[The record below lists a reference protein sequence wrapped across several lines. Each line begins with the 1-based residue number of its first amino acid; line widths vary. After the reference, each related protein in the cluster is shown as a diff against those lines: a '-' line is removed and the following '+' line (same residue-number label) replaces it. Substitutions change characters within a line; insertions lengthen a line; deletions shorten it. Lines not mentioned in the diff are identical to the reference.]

1 MDYLRAARAVV
12 RIDDRATAAA
22 AAGTAH
28 CALGSAHVVAPC
40 GRHERG
46 QRTRLVAAPAH
57 VLLVNHASYLDAIVL
72 TALLPPAPGYTFTA
86 KREFAG
92 QRLMRALLTGL
103 GAIFI
108 ERFDVKRSME
118 DVDLMVAALIH
129 GDHLL
134 VFPEGTFSRKPRAE
148 TFSCRRFRGIGLGQ
162 RTSRGGG
169 FARQAHC
176 VAERNRVAAPRR
188 DRIQS

>member
-1 MDYLRAARAVV
+1 M
-12 RIDDRATAAA
+12 I
-22 AAGTAH
+22 
-28 CALGSAHVVAPC
+28 
-40 GRHERG
+40 
-46 QRTRLVAAPAH
+46 
-57 VLLVNHASYLDAIVL
+57 
-72 TALLPPAPGYTFTA
+72 ALLQRPPLGRRIAHWAAHMLLRLAGVTSAASGLDWLPHRPTCCWSITQVIWTLLCSRRYCPPAPGYTFTA

-134 VFPEGTFSRKPRAE
+134 VFPEGTFSRKQRAE
-148 TFSCRRFRGIGLGQ
+148 TFSCRRFRGIGLGR